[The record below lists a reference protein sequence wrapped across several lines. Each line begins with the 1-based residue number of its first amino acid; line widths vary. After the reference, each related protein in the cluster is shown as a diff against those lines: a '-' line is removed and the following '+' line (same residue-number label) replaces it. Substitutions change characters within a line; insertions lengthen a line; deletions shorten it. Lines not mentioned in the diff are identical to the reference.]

1 MQNHKVT
8 YMCRGRLAC
17 LPKRIALAKIKSY
30 IIQFMGTKT
39 KWRVAVAVVQDG
51 TVGRTYK
58 SAPTVCVNFMDKCI
72 DCAEPRPLGW
82 LREFEAQAVTFRQ
95 SQYFFN
101 SPMIGIGL
109 GASSQNHGYADNRT
123 HRNNYTDS

>member
-39 KWRVAVAVVQDG
+39 KWRVAVAVVQNG

-58 SAPTVCVNFMDKCI
+58 SAPTVSLNVM
-72 DCAEPRPLGW
+72 
-82 LREFEAQAVTFRQ
+82 AQAVEHLQWRTF
-95 SQYFFN
+95 STA
-101 SPMIGIGL
+101 L
-109 GASSQNHGYADNRT
+109 
-123 HRNNYTDS
+123 